1 MKALTVLL
9 AATVVL
15 FVAGRESARGRPSV
29 NDGPAPGTA
38 IVRQSRSSKA
48 RPDPH
53 KHEGVLSAR
62 LREGETGERNQNY
75 RRRDGSTPRAHC
87 A

>member
-29 NDGPAPGTA
+29 NDGSPPGTA
-38 IVRQSRSSKA
+38 IVKGIA
-48 RPDPH
+48 KFEGAPRP
-53 KHEGVLSAR
+53 A
-62 LREGETGERNQNY
+62 
-75 RRRDGSTPRAHC
+75 
-87 A
+87 